1 VNEMEARI
9 FVESSAYRA
18 ELSAARQSLAVF
30 GLPQLHSAPVLE
42 SLREGRARCGS
53 RVRAASPECAT
64 RPALDLY
71 ATPELHQTN
80 RQCWLSRS
88 AGLLNLSVSKFKLL
102 MSKQLELQF

>member
-42 SLREGRARCGS
+42 SLKEGPAVDLVSLPGS
-53 RVRAASPECAT
+53 E
-64 RPALDLY
+64 PAQNVQPSLHLY
-71 ATPELHQTN
+71 ATPELQQTG
-80 RQCWLSRS
+80 S
-88 AGLLNLSVSKFKLL
+88 AGCRGVVDS
-102 MSKQLELQF
+102 